1 MRQADIMMESE
12 ADAWFSRNRES
23 LGARDPVGDVI
34 QELGIK
40 PTSVL
45 EVGAAD
51 GWRLAKLRDEFG
63 CKVLGIDPS
72 MQACMEGAR
81 RAVPMYQVTA
91 NGLPVDDRSVDLL
104 IYGFALYVCDPV
116 DWLRIAAEGDRV
128 LRDDGYLVVHDFA
141 VSTVPF
147 ARRYEH
153 RDGILAYHVDFSKLW
168 LANPLYCVIRRHMIG
183 DDEMVTVLK
192 KRDASAIVV
201 RP

>member
-1 MRQADIMMESE
+1 VRQADIMMETE
-12 ADAWFSRNRES
+12 ADRWFERNRAN

-34 QELGIK
+34 QDLGIK
-40 PTSVL
+40 PASVL

-51 GWRLAKLRDEFG
+51 GWRLAKLRKAFG

-72 MQACMEGAR
+72 MQACN
-81 RAVPMYQVTA
+81 RAATRGVPMYQMTA
-91 NGLPVDDRSVDLL
+91 NGLPADDRSIDLL
-104 IYGFALYVCDPV
+104 IYGFALYLCDPV

-128 LRDDGYLVVHDFA
+128 LRDDGYMVVHDFA
-141 VSTVPF
+141 ESTVPF

-153 RDGILAYHVDFSKLW
+153 CDGILAYHVDFSKLW
-168 LANPLYCVIRRHMIG
+168 LANPLYCAIRRHMIG

>member
-1 MRQADIMMESE
+1 MRQADVFLHSE
-12 ADAWFSRNRES
+12 GDAWLERNRDK
-23 LGARDPVGDVI
+23 LGKHDPVVHVL
-34 QELGIK
+34 QELGIT

-51 GWRLAKLRDEFG
+51 GRRLAKLRDEFG

-72 MQACMEGAR
+72 MQACMEGAK

-104 IYGFALYVCDPV
+104 IYGFCLYLTDPA

-128 LRDDGYLVVHDFA
+128 LHDGGHIVVHDFA
-141 VSTVPF
+141 ASELAF
-147 ARRYEH
+147 ARPYEH
-153 RDGILAYHVDFSKLW
+153 CDGILSYHFDFSELW
-168 LANPLYCVIRRHMIG
+168 TVHPLYHLLGAKKTG
-183 DDEMVTVLK
+183 DDEMVTVIRKLGK
-192 KRDASAIVV
+192 HVIEV